1 MLEKDRIIQRDHS
14 ENVKL
19 FKGLKSKEKYSL
31 YAYELNRIFGER
43 SYDNF
48 CKNLF
53 SNKRIHTNSF
63 KKMFEKPI
71 TKGGIRKIQ
80 EPFDIKEFNTC
91 LKKMEIKVN
100 EYNYKIKHPH
110 EPKLSFYQ
118 KNEYLREKKLIL
130 LKKRKLPQI
139 PDIGR
144 YNPNYQ
150 SINTHPFFPSF
161 SSLDYDNFK
170 KLKKNFYA
178 HDTINNLKKEMIT
191 NTDNNNNLK
200 KNKSLKNQNR
210 LSTELNCLTKNSE
223 FNDSQ
228 MNMSRNLSNSSF
240 GDEKNNHCL
249 KFDSYSSRKPL
260 VYKKMYT
267 TELVYNNKKNN
278 FFSRNMKG
286 VIDFN
291 RISNSKYGSYFD
303 EIIRNNNNPPLGM
316 YRPKYDFMDKKT
328 RNIFLDK
335 KGPLSPKFAKLKKIL
350 CGFDISSEYKLTPS
364 LNSYNTINYDFENNK
379 Q

>member
-1 MLEKDRIIQRDHS
+1 
-14 ENVKL
+14 
-19 FKGLKSKEKYSL
+19 
-31 YAYELNRIFGER
+31 
-43 SYDNF
+43 
-48 CKNLF
+48 
-53 SNKRIHTNSF
+53 
-63 KKMFEKPI
+63 
-71 TKGGIRKIQ
+71 
-80 EPFDIKEFNTC
+80 
-91 LKKMEIKVN
+91 
-100 EYNYKIKHPH
+100 
-110 EPKLSFYQ
+110 
-118 KNEYLREKKLIL
+118 
-130 LKKRKLPQI
+130 
-139 PDIGR
+139 
-144 YNPNYQ
+144 
-150 SINTHPFFPSF
+150 
-161 SSLDYDNFK
+161 
-170 KLKKNFYA
+170 
-178 HDTINNLKKEMIT
+178 MIT
-191 NTDNNNNLK
+191 NTDNNNNNLK
-200 KNKSLKNQNR
+200 RNKSLKNQNR

-335 KGPLSPKFAKLKKIL
+335 KGPLYPKFAKLKKIL

-364 LNSYNTINYDFENNK
+364 LNSYNTINYEFENNK